1 MPWPTILY
9 TIFLDE
15 VMVIT
20 GLVGALVASSYKW
33 GYFVFA
39 TVALIGIAYNVVYV
53 GLRHSRALG
62 PTVNRTFLM
71 CGVWTIF
78 LWFIYPIAWGL
89 SEGGNIISPDS
100 EAVFYG
106 VLDILAK
113 PVFGALL
120 LFGHRNIDPRTLGI
134 HIRDY
139 QTPPANHAIAV
150 NGRQPDAE
158 RDAADSEKDNV
169 PANNNAGALDGAGAG
184 AAATTG
190 VTGTHANQSAVG
202 QTV

>member
-1 MPWPTILY
+1 MDLLLTAGLPWPTILY
-9 TIFLDE
+9 TILLDW

-39 TVALIGIAYNVVYV
+39 TFALFGIAFNVVWV
-53 GLRHSRALG
+53 GRSHAQAISKD
-62 PTVNRTFLM
+62 VSQVFVM

-89 SEGGNIISPDS
+89 SEGGNVIAPDS

-106 VLDILAK
+106 ILDILAK
-113 PVFGALL
+113 PVFGAML
-120 LFGHRNIDPRTLGI
+120 LFGHRNIDPAVLGI

-139 QTPPANHAIAV
+139 NQPPQHAEYVEKPSNASPN
-150 NGRQPDAE
+150 NGNNSVVE
-158 RDAADSEKDNV
+158 
-169 PANNNAGALDGAGAG
+169 PAGPAGN
-184 AAATTG
+184 TTG
-190 VTGTHANQSAVG
+190 TTTGTE
-202 QTV
+202 TV